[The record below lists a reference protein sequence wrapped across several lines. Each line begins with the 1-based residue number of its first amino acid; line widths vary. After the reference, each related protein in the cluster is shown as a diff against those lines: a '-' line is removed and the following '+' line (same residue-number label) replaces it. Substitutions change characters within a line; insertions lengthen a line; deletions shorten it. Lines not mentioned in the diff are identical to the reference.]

1 MYCANPDGINLDRV
15 LKKCQF
21 PLLDMNLVDNS
32 SIEKSKGQYLIAKD
46 EDGNEEFIC
55 IRLPSRQSNMLKK
68 KRPNLRA
75 VFQKALKI
83 KLDVSRGSKSNGVT
97 DRYIMYGYR
106 KEPKGSDIGEYSFH
120 PDSSEKDREDMSA
133 EVANF
138 VGSLEKLASPF
149 VSPSQRQGFNA
160 MKSNIELPS
169 VSGADAS
176 FATQFS
182 VGKNYWSPVHDDD
195 DFFWTVLS
203 VLDMN
208 GKCRVDVPLHWFIF
222 PEYKVAVPLNVGDIL
237 IFNPRILHSSS
248 NQTEN
253 DTFIFSAYVSS
264 KTVAARGSN
273 AASSSK

>member
-1 MYCANPDGINLDRV
+1 
-15 LKKCQF
+15 
-21 PLLDMNLVDNS
+21 
-32 SIEKSKGQYLIAKD
+32 
-46 EDGNEEFIC
+46 
-55 IRLPSRQSNMLKK
+55 
-68 KRPNLRA
+68 
-75 VFQKALKI
+75 
-83 KLDVSRGSKSNGVT
+83 
-97 DRYIMYGYR
+97 MYGYR

-120 PDSSEKDREDMSA
+120 PDSSEKDREDVSA